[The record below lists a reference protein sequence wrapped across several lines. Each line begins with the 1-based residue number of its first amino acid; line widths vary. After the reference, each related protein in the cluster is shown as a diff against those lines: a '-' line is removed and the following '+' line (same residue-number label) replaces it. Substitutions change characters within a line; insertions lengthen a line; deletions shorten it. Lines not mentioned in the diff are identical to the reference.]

1 MLIFATMYENNAKWS
16 QNGRKISSILVVFSI
31 KSATI
36 LCLKTLVQMKIYCLI
51 KPTTT
56 TIYQERK
63 QGGVIGG
70 KFNYNKNKNP
80 CNSCELQGFIIV
92 ISS

>member
-1 MLIFATMYENNAKWS
+1 MNFSVGYGYACAYALFNLATA
-16 QNGRKISSILVVFSI
+16 
-31 KSATI
+31 
-36 LCLKTLVQMKIYCLI
+36 
-51 KPTTT
+51 